1 MTTSLTPASLVMV
14 LSLLVTCVSASTWVY
29 ESEQIGLDPKHWGD
43 MEGWEV
49 CRTGKKQSPINI
61 KSSNTVRRD
70 LPRLHFHKYDKHFKV
85 VDIQNNGHSLMVS
98 PLNQHQSISGA
109 SLPNSYNFEQ
119 LHFHWGNNSNEGS
132 EHEIDGKRYPLEMHL
147 VHYNSKYKSA
157 SEAVKDNKRDG
168 LAVISVLF
176 EISKHDNEDLEPII
190 KKTQVVSQRE
200 GEEVVTGSG
209 LGGVSLDDLL
219 PKKADKKFFTYSG
232 SLTTPPCAEVV
243 TWFVLKKKSTISE
256 RQINIFRDLHI
267 SQGILFENFRP
278 LQNLNNRVILDNH
291 D

>member
-1 MTTSLTPASLVMV
+1 MYFL
-14 LSLLVTCVSASTWVY
+14 
-29 ESEQIGLDPKHWGD
+29 
-43 MEGWEV
+43 
-49 CRTGKKQSPINI
+49 
-61 KSSNTVRRD
+61 
-70 LPRLHFHKYDKHFKV
+70 
-85 VDIQNNGHSLMVS
+85 
-98 PLNQHQSISGA
+98 GA

-190 KKTQVVSQRE
+190 KKTQAVSQGE
-200 GEEVVTGSG
+200 GEEVVSGSG
-209 LGGVSLDDLL
+209 LGGVSLADLL

-232 SLTTPPCAEVV
+232 SLTTPPLTRDDHHIFYSSNLDRTSIVSHREQWDVI
-243 TWFVLKKKSTISE
+243 FSKSRT
-256 RQINIFRDLHI
+256 
-267 SQGILFENFRP
+267 P
-278 LQNLNNRVILDNH
+278 
-291 D
+291 